1 MMTDGAGANQPVDPN
16 PAMIGTFL
24 KVLFDYCEGWVAVR
38 EFPEKG
44 GATQAPNTPFF
55 ATDSDLADRL
65 TAEADTAAKKGLAL
79 YVVAG
84 TVSAPGKARAE
95 DVLAM
100 QVVLVDLDHGDIA
113 KKREHLVHHLGPPSL
128 EVASGG
134 VTAEGQR
141 KLHLYWKLT
150 EPEQSA
156 GIASVCRLRG
166 VIAAKV
172 GGDLS
177 FRSAHQPIRVAGSVY
192 RKGGV
197 ERLATILAENPAE
210 YDLAELTEMVTAMPP
225 LEGDA
230 TSDSVP
236 NNGSVPKG
244 TVTEL
249 FGQRIRENGV
259 DGTTRF
265 EALSRIIGYWIRRCR
280 DGQVTREKAWEE
292 IVAYNEARIEPP
304 WPLDRLKHEAEQLWR
319 RDVERDTGISGGDG
333 NPTGEGNGFDD
344 LVPAPFTEDA
354 LALEFTTRFG
364 GDWSYVAAWGQWLTW
379 SGARWERETTLR
391 AFDLARL
398 VCRTSAAPCPKP
410 SIKARLSSAST
421 VAAVERL
428 ARADRRHAAESD
440 KWDRDPWL
448 LNAPGGIVDLRTGEL
463 LAHDRDL
470 AMTKMATASPNGDCP
485 TWRQFLE
492 TVTAGDAEL
501 QAYIRRV
508 VGYALTGATTEHA
521 LFFLYGTGANG
532 KSVFVNVV
540 STVLGDYATTAP
552 IDMFMATTGERHPTD
567 MAGLRG
573 ARLVAAVE
581 TEQGRRWAESKL
593 KALTG
598 GDKITA
604 RFMRQDFFEFTPQF
618 KLVIAGNHKPA
629 IRNIDEA
636 MRRRLHMIPFTVTIP
651 PAQRDKTLTDRLLAE
666 RDGILAW
673 AVEGC
678 LEWQRIGLNPPRAV
692 LAATEEYFDDED
704 AIGRWISEACVKGPS
719 YTELT
724 STLFNA
730 WKTAAEATGEH
741 FGSIRSFSQNLSA
754 RGFEKWREPVSTKRG
769 FRGIALKSGS
779 QSTPDMG
786 V

>member
-1 MMTDGAGANQPVDPN
+1 MTDGAGASQPVDPN
-16 PAMIGTFL
+16 PAMIGIFV
-24 KVLFDYCEGWVAVR
+24 KVLFNYCEGWVAVR

-44 GATQAPNTPFF
+44 GANRAPNTPFF
-55 ATDSDLADRL
+55 AADSDLAGKL
-65 TAEADTAAKKGLAL
+65 AAEADAAANTGLAL

-84 TVSAPGKARAE
+84 TVSAPGKAKAG
-95 DVLAM
+95 DVVAM

-113 KKREHLVHHLGPPSL
+113 TKRQHLIHHLGPPSL

-134 VTAEGQR
+134 ITVERQH

-150 EPEQSA
+150 EPAQGA
-156 GIASVCRLRG
+156 GIATVCRLQG

-192 RKGGV
+192 RKGGAQ
-197 ERLATILAENPAE
+197 RLATILADGPAE
-210 YDLAELTEMVTAMPP
+210 YDLAELADAVTVMPS
-225 LEGDA
+225 LEGETA
-230 TSDSVP
+230 GGSEP
-236 NNGSVPKG
+236 NDGSAPKG
-244 TVTEL
+244 PVTEL
-249 FGQRIRENGV
+249 FGQRVRESGV

-280 DGQVTREKAWEE
+280 EGQVTREKAWEE

-304 WPLDRLKHEAEQLWR
+304 WPLDRLKHDARQLWR
-319 RDVERDTGISGGDG
+319 RDVERNGGVSGGDG
-333 NPTGEGNGFDD
+333 STAGAENSGDES
-344 LVPAPFTEDA
+344 VPAQFTEDA
-354 LALEFTTRFG
+354 LALEFTIRFG
-364 GDWSYVAAWGQWLTW
+364 ADWSYVAAWGQWLTW
-379 SGARWERETTLR
+379 SGAQWERETTLR
-391 AFDLARL
+391 AFDIARL
-398 VCRTSAAPCPKP
+398 VCRDSAAQCPKP

-428 ARADRRHAAESD
+428 ARADRRHAAASD

-448 LNAPGGIVDLRTGEL
+448 LNAPGGVVDLRTGEL
-463 LAHDRDL
+463 LAHDRAL

-485 TWRQFLE
+485 TWRQFLA

-501 QAYIRRV
+501 QAYLRRV
-508 VGYALTGATTEHA
+508 IGYGLTGATTEHA

-573 ARLVAAVE
+573 ARLVTAIE

-598 GDKITA
+598 GDRITA

-629 IRNIDEA
+629 IRNVDEA
-636 MRRRLHMIPFTVTIP
+636 MRRRLHLIPFTMTIP
-651 PAQRDKTLTDRLLAE
+651 PSQRDQKLPEKLLAE

-673 AVEGC
+673 AVDGC
-678 LEWQRIGLNPPRAV
+678 RQWQRIGLKPPAAV
-692 LAATEEYFDDED
+692 AAATEEYFEAED
-704 AIGRWISEACVKGPS
+704 SLGRWLDEKCERGPNL
-719 YTELT
+719 TET
-724 STLFNA
+724 SAALFAA
-730 WKTAAEATGEH
+730 WKVWAEANGE
-741 FGSIRSFSQNLSA
+741 FIASVKWLSENLVS
-754 RGFEKWREPVSTKRG
+754 RGFQQHRDHRARG
-769 FRGIALKSGS
+769 FRGLRLREGS
-779 QSTPDMG
+779 AATTEMEL
-786 V
+786 